1 MNIFIIPSWYPSAF
15 NPIQGVFIQEQVD
28 ALADL
33 APKLRVIVS
42 TWDKHDAV
50 FSFRSPLT
58 LPHCVLWRFRQK
70 NNIIRSRKNAYEV
83 FNPKILWSQR
93 LPFGGIE
100 QIINVNRR
108 NLSHAIQT
116 FGKIDI
122 IHAHVSYPGGYVASV
137 LAREQGIPYVLTE
150 HMGPFPFPSF
160 LRNAQPLPEISQ
172 AFLGAA
178 ASIAVSPT
186 LAARIVSF
194 GYPRPVVIPN
204 VVDERVFFPCSI
216 NSEKIIFLT
225 MCTISEQKGI
235 DQLLNAIA
243 MWNPPSN
250 SFEFRIAG
258 DGPQRKAYEDKAH
271 ELGLDDRVRWLGAV
285 SRNRVPDL
293 FRNCHIFV
301 MPSRHESFGV
311 VYAEAIACGKP
322 VIATRCGGPE
332 YIVNDINGKLVDVDD
347 VRGLS
352 KIMQEMTVN
361 LKYYNLNSIRSDFEV
376 RFSRQVVVNK
386 ICELY
391 DMVANTKYH
400 NLYK

>member
-1 MNIFIIPSWYPSAF
+1 MNVFIIPSWYPSIS
-15 NPIQGVFIQEQVD
+15 NPIQGIFIQEQVE

-33 APKLRVIVS
+33 APKLRLIVS
-42 TWDKHDAV
+42 TWDQHDAV

-58 LPHCVLWRFRQK
+58 WPHCVLWRLRQK
-70 NNIIRSRKNAYEV
+70 NNKICLRKDVYEIFNA
-83 FNPKILWSQR
+83 KILWSKR
-93 LPFGGIE
+93 IPFGGID

-108 NLSHAIQT
+108 NFSHATRT

-122 IHAHVSYPGGYVASV
+122 IHAHVSYPGGYIASV

-160 LRNAQPLPEISQ
+160 LRDAQPLPEISQ

-178 ASIAVSPT
+178 ASIAVSPA

-204 VVDERVFFPCSI
+204 MVDDRVFFPSPI
-216 NSEKIIFLT
+216 NSEKTIFLT
-225 MCTISEQKGI
+225 LCAISEQKGI

-243 MWNPPSN
+243 MWNPPADN
-250 SFEFRIAG
+250 FEFRIAG
-258 DGPQRKAYEDKAH
+258 DGPQRKAYEDKAR
-271 ELGLDDRVRWLGAV
+271 ELGLGDRVRWLGAV

-347 VRGLS
+347 VLGLS
-352 KIMQEMTVN
+352 KIMQEMAIN
-361 LKYYNLNSIRSDFEV
+361 LKYYDLNSIRSDFEA
-376 RFSRQVVVNK
+376 RFSRQVIVNQICQLYDIVVN
-386 ICELY
+386 
-391 DMVANTKYH
+391 MKYH